1 MEVFSLKT
9 VLKAIFI
16 GFISFFVCLY
26 GNYLFA
32 GTVEAMIPGGDGVVN
47 SYFYPLYTAVTLL
60 ISLVISC
67 TYLIVQKINLLLEKM
82 EDDKNSD

>member
-16 GFISFFVCLY
+16 GVISFFVCLI
-26 GNYLFA
+26 GNLLLGA
-32 GTVEAMIPGGDGVVN
+32 AVDAMIPGGDEFLN
-47 SYFYPLYTAVTLL
+47 SYFHPLYTAITLL

-67 TYLIVQKINLLLEKM
+67 TYLIVQKINLLLAKI
-82 EDDKNSD
+82 EDTKLPD

>member
-1 MEVFSLKT
+1 MKM

-16 GFISFFVCLY
+16 GVISFFVCLY
-26 GNYLFA
+26 GNFLFA